1 MIKSLV
7 CSIMF
12 CSISITQLQAAA
24 SAPTLSYMDHA
35 LAEQKQ
41 RKEHSKSIKRI
52 SRLPGATTEI
62 DEEQNPYKQ
71 FLWEIYHS
79 GGLETFI
86 IKENFE
92 HFIEGLRCVIKS
104 NDFVF
109 SREGWF
115 AVKRGEKQCEFDFGC
130 NVCRDRLDDED
141 LRKILATSV
150 PDTLLTILRER
161 LRFEKDTMITAA
173 NFKAFIQ
180 ALCDSMIFEARGL
193 YYIRTDDSDS
203 TLITI
208 VPRYRSNC
216 AEMSLGGALEFPTSE
231 SMSSFPTCSP
241 SSYSEASAADRPSD
255 LRGFPSMPS
264 LPSAKEL
271 RFSRRLSKNFSR
283 IKKNMRDSG
292 F

>member
-1 MIKSLV
+1 MLLCNIFICPLYA
-7 CSIMF
+7 
-12 CSISITQLQAAA
+12 T
-24 SAPTLSYMDHA
+24 SAPTPSCMDHA
-35 LAEQKQ
+35 LAERKQ
-41 RKEHSKSIKRI
+41 RKEHSKSMKRV
-52 SRLPGATTEI
+52 SHLPVVTTEI
-62 DEEQNPYKQ
+62 DQEQNPYKQ

-104 NDFVF
+104 NDFIF
-109 SREGWF
+109 SRDGWF

-130 NVCRDRLDDED
+130 NVSGNRLDDED
-141 LRKILATSV
+141 LREILATSV

-161 LRFEKDTMITAA
+161 LRFEADTMITAA

-193 YYIRTDDSDS
+193 YYIRADDSDS

-208 VPRYRSNC
+208 VPKYRTDC
-216 AEMSLGGALEFPTSE
+216 IEMSLHQNEQLQATE
-231 SMSSFPTCSP
+231 SMPSFPTCS
-241 SSYSEASAADRPSD
+241 SSDTKKPVSERPSD

-264 LPSAKEL
+264 LPSAKKPH
-271 RFSRRLSKNFSR
+271 FPRRLSKNCYR
-283 IKKNMRDSG
+283 IKRSMQDSG